1 MIYWFFF
8 SFSAGLLLSKAVT
21 FAEARLLRF
30 FRPQGATPGTQ
41 SGCLPSGHSRAEG
54 RPQPLAPPR
63 CCAHQQPKGR
73 KKKQILFVG
82 LLPESLLAP
91 LPTWS
96 TKICSHCYNPVRFST
111 KRVNTGA
118 ELFLLWGLPL
128 CSSAL
133 RSGWTNLHTPLG
145 DHEEVAQRTLTW
157 PHTSKRPGDV
167 LLQPKKPGKGAKQAR
182 LVQIRCTWPARPP

>member
-1 MIYWFFF
+1 MSRWSCNARGLLRLSTCCQESWLTEGRTGPSRKLSENAEIFMIYWFFF

-54 RPQPLAPPR
+54 CPQPLAPPR
-63 CCAHQQPKGR
+63 CCAHQRPKGR
-73 KKKQILFVG
+73 KKKQVLFVG

-96 TKICSHCYNPVRFST
+96 TKICSHCCNPVRVST
-111 KRVNTGA
+111 ERVNTGA
-118 ELFLLWGLPL
+118 ELFLLWGLPS

-133 RSGWTNLHTPLG
+133 A
-145 DHEEVAQRTLTW
+145 E
-157 PHTSKRPGDV
+157 
-167 LLQPKKPGKGAKQAR
+167 
-182 LVQIRCTWPARPP
+182 